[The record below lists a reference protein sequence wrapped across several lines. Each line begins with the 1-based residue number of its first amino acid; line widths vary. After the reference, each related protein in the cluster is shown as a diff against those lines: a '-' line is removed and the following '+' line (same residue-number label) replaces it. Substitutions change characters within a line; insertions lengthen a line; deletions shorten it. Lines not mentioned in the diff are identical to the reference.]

1 MTAEPPRELAFYYP
15 NPLWANGDWIKSIL
29 LFFDGVAL
37 LVPGYM
43 KDRPE
48 RLDRPIVVG
57 LEEHGLLEIIEPE
70 QAVDRS
76 ATERLAMAMTDIV
89 TSGALTELE
98 GEATAFAELSM
109 SRLGFYG
116 DEGLY
121 KMIFEE
127 LKRRGLARDSE
138 DGVSVP
144 MHPKVRSLVLIL
156 LSQITRPYG
165 ERINAVL
172 NPTTD
177 MGSLVSGLSEL
188 LSLRR
193 EGSTGSVV
201 EFDLNT
207 VAVDLAAVPFE
218 EVLDFRR
225 QNLDSHMRYM
235 LRARKFAMELSRM
248 PQEEREL
255 AFQIRQTELSDL
267 ASDLRNRARKSW
279 RRPASFALS
288 VTGSAVSV
296 VTAPVATAIK
306 MARALVGQGKP
317 AVNTG
322 GVYSYLFNAAKR
334 FGWY

>member
-1 MTAEPPRELAFYYP
+1 MTTESPRELAFYYP
-15 NPLWANGDWIKSIL
+15 NPLWANGEWIKSIL

-48 RLDRPIVVG
+48 RLDPPIVVG

-76 ATERLAMAMTDIV
+76 ATESLAMAMTDIV
-89 TSGALTELE
+89 TSEALTELE

-121 KMIFEE
+121 KMIFDE

-138 DGVSVP
+138 DGVSAP

-165 ERINAVL
+165 ETINAVL

-201 EFDLNT
+201 EFDLI
-207 VAVDLAAVPFE
+207 
-218 EVLDFRR
+218 
-225 QNLDSHMRYM
+225 H
-235 LRARKFAMELSRM
+235 
-248 PQEEREL
+248 
-255 AFQIRQTELSDL
+255 I
-267 ASDLRNRARKSW
+267 
-279 RRPASFALS
+279 
-288 VTGSAVSV
+288 
-296 VTAPVATAIK
+296 
-306 MARALVGQGKP
+306 
-317 AVNTG
+317 
-322 GVYSYLFNAAKR
+322 
-334 FGWY
+334 